1 MLDRLTLVSCRAPQA
16 ALLESK
22 GKTGPEQNICEPD
35 RAAPVQSGRGRTA
48 VALFGV
54 LLASYMIN
62 AMDRQLFPLLAPD
75 VRREY
80 GFSLANIGLL
90 STIFTLGLAVA
101 GVPTGYLLARLSRKA
116 VLQVGIGIFS
126 AGTILTVLSTGFLDM
141 LAYRAA
147 TGIGE
152 AMQFTVLLAI
162 AANYFAGRRAAA
174 IGWINFCFALGSIVS
189 PVLGGVALEAYQSW
203 RIPMFLFGCLGLL
216 AIPVVAFTAKPWF
229 TETQNKYN
237 ERAAL
242 SGATTVFNRNTV
254 LLTLMSLIGG
264 LVIYGYL
271 GMYPTFLRESLH
283 YSSTAAGTV
292 MSAFGI
298 GAMGSL
304 VGGWLGDRCSPRLLL
319 GAGFLCSGGLGYLL
333 FHGWE
338 AMKVQLVLSFA
349 WGFVVSGTIH
359 VNLAAYH
366 VKAVHRDLA
375 SRAAGIFV
383 TSLYG
388 AAAGAGY
395 LMGLIAAHGG
405 WHRAGEVQ
413 LLTLSLVGAA
423 MALALRPDQM
433 AL

>member
-1 MLDRLTLVSCRAPQA
+1 M
-16 ALLESK
+16 
-22 GKTGPEQNICEPD
+22 
-35 RAAPVQSGRGRTA
+35 
-48 VALFGV
+48 FGV
-54 LLASYMIN
+54 LLASYVIN

-75 VRREY
+75 VREEY
-80 GFSLANIGLL
+80 GFSLSNIGLL

-101 GVPTGYLLARLSRKA
+101 GLPTGYLLARLSRKT

-141 LAYRAA
+141 FAYRAA

-152 AMQFTVLLAI
+152 GMQFTVLLAI
-162 AANYFAGRRAAA
+162 VANYFAGRRAAA
-174 IGWINFCFALGSIVS
+174 IGWINFCFALGSIIS
-189 PVLGGVALEAYQSW
+189 PVLGGLTRDVYQSW
-203 RIPMFLFGCLGLL
+203 RIPMLLFGCLGLL
-216 AIPVVAFTAKPWF
+216 AISAVGLTVKPWF
-229 TETQNKYN
+229 TETQSHSNQ
-237 ERAAL
+237 RAAL
-242 SGATTVFNRNTV
+242 GGSATVFNRNSV

-298 GAMGSL
+298 GAMGSI
-304 VGGWLGDRCSPRLLL
+304 VGGWLGDRWSPRLVL
-319 GAGFLCSGGLGYLL
+319 GAAFLCSGGLGYLL
-333 FHGWE
+333 FHGSE
-338 AMKVQLVLSFA
+338 TMKVQLVLSFA

-359 VNLAAYH
+359 VNLAGYH
-366 VKAVHRDLA
+366 LKAVRSGLA
-375 SRAAGIFV
+375 HRAAGIFV

-388 AAAGAGY
+388 SAAVAGY

-405 WHRAGEVQ
+405 WLRAGEVQ
-413 LLTLSLVGAA
+413 LLALSLVGGAL
-423 MALALRPDQM
+423 ALALRPDQM